1 MMTRRKILY
10 TDGHEVTVTDS
21 FFQVRQT
28 LYLLGNITRHGFLVI
43 HPDRLPAFL
52 TLIVGAMMIIV
63 GALHMIPP
71 SSIPNVEFY
80 GVELSADTL
89 AVGIGLGFLVV
100 ASLIMGLMKV
110 RYAVRIATADG
121 EKNVLVSGRKEY
133 IEQIV
138 EALNRAFFHFKL
150 YRIRR

>member
-1 MMTRRKILY
+1 
-10 TDGHEVTVTDS
+10 
-21 FFQVRQT
+21 
-28 LYLLGNITRHGFLVI
+28 
-43 HPDRLPAFL
+43 
-52 TLIVGAMMIIV
+52 
-63 GALHMIPP
+63 MIPP

-110 RYAVRIATADG
+110 RYAVRIATAEG

-138 EALNRAFFHFKL
+138 EGPQSRFSFILNFIEFDGKRGSLLGAGT
-150 YRIRR
+150 RTRSGPP